1 MEKFVSK
8 TKAAELIKNL
18 GIEFAVVQNPSY
30 IHPQF
35 ELYPLAPKTL
45 SPQKKIIAAVM
56 DMDGTTTTTEELCL
70 HSLEFMVR
78 KITDRMSGK
87 IWKGLDHHI
96 DYPHIIGNSTTKH
109 VEYLINT
116 YNSEIKLSKLKEAFI
131 YAAVWTL
138 LIGKD
143 ERRKEEVKIN
153 LLNFGSNNLLEENIF
168 VKQSNN
174 KNSEKLFDENIG
186 ILIKKYSSK
195 LKIVN
200 NTDIVKS
207 SVDIYYQRYHEILSL
222 ISKGKGKE
230 IAKNVLLDENK
241 KLIEPMP
248 GAAEFLAL
256 TKGLLGNEAGKLS
269 DELLIHYKKKTGKEY
284 KGDINSIKNNLNKL
298 SSVFEKS
305 PMKISIVTSS
315 IFFEANIVM
324 GELFRVFAEEISAW
338 NITESRKNKI
348 LKYFTHYTKLYDAFV
363 TASDSN
369 EIRLKP
375 HRDLYSIAL
384 HQLGVEKKDFN
395 KVIGFED
402 SESGTIA
409 IRAAGIGLCIAVPF
423 AQTSGHNLNAASHI
437 LKGGLPEIILKHNIF
452 IKY

>member
-8 TKAAELIKNL
+8 TKAAELIKNF
-18 GIEFAVVQNPSY
+18 GVEFAVVQNPSY
-30 IHPQF
+30 THPSY

-45 SPQKKIIAAVM
+45 TPQKKIIASVM

-78 KITDRMSGK
+78 KITDRISEK
-87 IWKGLDHHI
+87 HWKGLDHQI

-109 VEYLINT
+109 VEYLINSYKT
-116 YNSEIKLSKLKEAFI
+116 ELKLNKLKDAYIF
-131 YAAVWTL
+131 AAVWTL
-138 LIGKD
+138 VIGKD
-143 ERRKEEVKIN
+143 EKRKEEVKLNLNNFGCNN
-153 LLNFGSNNLLEENIF
+153 LLNDKFIFFAKKNIP
-168 VKQSNN
+168 
-174 KNSEKLFDENIG
+174 EKLLFKEINK
-186 ILIKKYSSK
+186 LIMKYSSK
-195 LKIVN
+195 LKIAN
-200 NTDIVKS
+200 NTDIVKA
-207 SVDIYYQRYHEILSL
+207 SVDIYYQRYHEILNL
-222 ISKGKGKE
+222 ISNGKGKI
-230 IAKNVLLDENK
+230 IAENILHDENK

-248 GAAEFLAL
+248 GAAIFLTL
-256 TKGLLGNEAGKLS
+256 TKGLLGNEAGKLC
-269 DELLIHYKKKTGKEY
+269 DELLIQYKKKTGKEF
-284 KGDINSIKNNLNKL
+284 KGDINSIKNKLNKL
-298 SSVFEKS
+298 SSIFEKQ

-315 IFFEANIVM
+315 IYYEANIVM
-324 GELFRVFAEEISAW
+324 NELFRVFREEISKW
-338 NITESRKNKI
+338 NISKTRKNKI
-348 LKYFTHYTKLYDAFV
+348 LKYFSHYTKFYDAFV

-384 HQLGVEKKDFN
+384 HHLGIEKKDFN

-423 AQTSGHNLNAASHI
+423 AQTSGHNLSAASHI